1 MALETRKKKE
11 LSPDDLIEGAKSF
24 EHWFEEN
31 WKSVA
36 AVVGIIIAAVLLFFA
51 VRSWNQSRIL
61 ATRTLLDEGLTQ
73 LRAATVSDSETA
85 LAVALENFEQAADG
99 SGGPALAGRFYQGLT
114 LLRLG
119 RADEAI
125 APLTSVADSAGDPL
139 LAHDARTALA
149 QALIAS
155 GKKEEAIE
163 ILKTLSEGED
173 AYAAQ
178 ALLTLGKMAEND
190 GRAEDARAA
199 YAELSERFAE
209 TPLGA
214 EGAQEEQRLSA
225 ADGES

>member
-1 MALETRKKKE
+1 MALNVKKKKE

-31 WKSVA
+31 WKSIA
-36 AVVGIIIAAVLLFFA
+36 AVIGIIVAAVLLFFA
-51 VRSWNQSRIL
+51 VRSWNQSRII

-73 LRAATVSDSETA
+73 FHSATLSGDETS
-85 LAVALENFEQAADG
+85 LAGALEKFEKAADG

-114 LLRLG
+114 LMRLG

-125 APLTSVADSAGDPL
+125 APLTRVADGAGDAL
-139 LAHDARTALA
+139 LARDARTALA
-149 QALIAS
+149 QAWIAS
-155 GKKEEAIE
+155 GKSDEAVAV
-163 ILKTLSEGED
+163 LKTLSEGED

-190 GRAEDARAA
+190 GREADALAV
-199 YAELSERFAE
+199 YQELAERFAD

-214 EGAQEEQRLSA
+214 EGAQEERRLSEGN
-225 ADGES
+225 DEG